1 MDFPAGLDLV
11 TVFGA
16 VAGLP
21 DAVPTVVFR
30 APTRL
35 VDVPTNTI
43 VMPFEIAAAV
53 ASDGTFT
60 VEIPATDN
68 AGVSP
73 ASWRYVVEIRYGD
86 HRLSGSLSAPIASS
100 PLALVSNLVLDAP
113 PDAGQ
118 VGYIL
123 VAARGVANGV
133 AALDVDGD
141 VVDADGNKVT
151 GGGGSGGSVAWTD
164 ITAKPS
170 TFPPSSHTH
179 PISEVV
185 SLATALAAKAD
196 ASALASYALSSA
208 LTSGLAGKVDT
219 ATLSSY
225 VLTTALTTA
234 LAAKVDKA
242 TLTAKGDLY
251 VATAAG
257 AVTRLP
263 VGSNTQVLIA
273 DSAQASG
280 VKWGA
285 ASGGSG
291 GAPATFA
298 RSIVTAGD
306 VTLPV
311 DAGWT
316 PVTGLTIALAAVA
329 GDNLGLKLDCLLNAG
344 GGGNDYFELVVL
356 VGGAIVRYASTGT
369 SSPAGAGEGDPA
381 MYPLGAIG
389 IRPVSPSFDLAVQ
402 AGDLFGGTVTFG
414 IAHKGGGGAKIYAST
429 NYPLRWTVR
438 NDHQ

>member
-86 HRLSGSLSAPIASS
+86 HRLVGSLSAPLASS

-123 VAARGVANGV
+123 VAARGAANGV

-170 TFPPSSHTH
+170 TFPPSAHTH

-196 ASALASYALSSA
+196 SSALASYALTTA

-219 ATLSSY
+219 ATLSNY
-225 VLTTALTTA
+225 ALTTALTTG

-285 ASGGSG
+285 SSGGSG
-291 GAPATFA
+291 GTPATFA
-298 RSIVTAGD
+298 RAVFSAGD
-306 VTLPV
+306 LTMVNSAAFTPLAGITLS
-311 DAGWT
+311 
-316 PVTGLTIALAAVA
+316 IAAVA
-329 GDNLGLKLDCLLNAG
+329 GDNVEFDFAGLVNQG
-344 GGGNDYFELVVL
+344 SSEFFEIVVL
-356 VGGAIVRYASTGT
+356 VGGSIVRYGSTGT
-369 SSPAGAGEGDPA
+369 ASPSAAGEGDGA
-381 MYPLGAIG
+381 LYPMTSVG
-389 IRPVSPSFDLAVQ
+389 IHPVNSFFSLAV
-402 AGDLFGGTVTFG
+402 ASGDLSGGTVTFG
-414 IAHKGGGGAKIYAST
+414 LAYKGPGAGKVFASA
-429 NYPLRWTVR
+429 NYPLRYRIR